1 MLSNF
6 WPAEF
11 TLDGKR
17 WTSVEHYYQASKFKK
32 ENPDFY
38 AAFSLNGQ
46 EAAAKVI
53 DDPLI
58 IKDLPLNP
66 GLAKSMGGKTGK
78 FKGKQLRPK
87 TIIMDKDFNSRKDEE
102 MEKAMYAKFSQ
113 HPELRDMLL
122 LTKKAKLQHFSRGSP
137 PIVFNDLMRV
147 RKQLV
152 AESKQE

>member
-1 MLSNF
+1 M
-6 WPAEF
+6 
-11 TLDGKR
+11 
-17 WTSVEHYYQASKFKK
+17 
-32 ENPDFY
+32 
-38 AAFSLNGQ
+38 
-46 EAAAKVI
+46 
-53 DDPLI
+53 
-58 IKDLPLNP
+58 NP

>member
-1 MLSNF
+1 M
-6 WPAEF
+6 
-11 TLDGKR
+11 
-17 WTSVEHYYQASKFKK
+17 EHYYQASKFKK

-38 AAFSLNGQ
+38 QAFSLNGE

-78 FKGKQLRPK
+78 FKGKLLRPK
-87 TIIMDKDFNSRKDEE
+87 TITMDKDFDARKDAE

-147 RKQLV
+147 RKQL
-152 AESKQE
+152 ATETKQ